1 MTPHLSSSFPVS
13 KPLPTH
19 PHKPIPR
26 TPTPQKP
33 IQVLNSTI
41 RHRRSHHKKI
51 GSPEPPW
58 LVLPPP
64 ALANPFSGET
74 PPLFGF
80 QLKSPATGIPF
91 SLRLVQLRK
100 KRTSSPRPRSSS
112 SPPALGSVGNAVWSL
127 ASLMEEIQRSILS
140 EDDEAEDTA
149 ECVSRDTGDSI
160 VWLFRK
166 VFSSSPNLAV
176 GLLVL
181 MAKFFVA
188 SVGTEKPKVLAAV
201 AEERNL
207 DGPDASKPGPPGSY
221 GRRWS
226 DLGILD
232 GAEKAAFD
240 DRCPDS
246 MRRRMAYENMIA
258 NEGTNSLILSNY
270 AQLLYQY
277 EKDFDRANH
286 FFRWAVNAE
295 PADGEAMSRY
305 ALFLWRGRGDLE
317 GAEEMFL
324 EAIQADPENDYH
336 RSNYAWFLWTTGGQD
351 TCFPL
356 EANEE
361 RDCRE
366 L

>member
-1 MTPHLSSSFPVS
+1 MTPHLSSPFPLS
-13 KPLPTH
+13 KPLPIL
-19 PHKPIPR
+19 PHQPIPR

-33 IQVLNSTI
+33 IQVLNST
-41 RHRRSHHKKI
+41 RPHRTSPHHKKKI

-58 LVLPPP
+58 LLLPPP
-64 ALANPFSGET
+64 APVNPFSAET
-74 PPLFGF
+74 PPLFYF

-100 KRTSSPRPRSSS
+100 KSKNSPRPRSSS
-112 SPPALGSVGNAVWSL
+112 PSLGSVGNAVWSL

-140 EDDEAEDTA
+140 EDDELEETV
-149 ECVSRDTGDSI
+149 ESVSRDTGDSI

-181 MAKFFVA
+181 MAEFFVV
-188 SVGTEKPKVLAAV
+188 SMERRKPKVLAV
-201 AEERNL
+201 VEEPN
-207 DGPDASKPGPPGSY
+207 GSKLGPPEIGRNY
-221 GRRWS
+221 GCWS
-226 DLGILD
+226 DIGILD
-232 GAEKAAFD
+232 DADKTALVFD
-240 DRCPDS
+240 PDYIGRRC
-246 MRRRMAYENMIA
+246 MAYENMIA
-258 NEGTNSLILSNY
+258 NEKTNSLILSNY

-286 FFRWAVNAE
+286 YFSWAVNAQ
-295 PADGEAMSRY
+295 PVDGEAMSRY
-305 ALFLWRGRGDLE
+305 ALFLWHGRGDLE

-324 EAIQADPENDYH
+324 EAIQADPESDYH

-356 EANEE
+356 EDNEE
-361 RDCRE
+361 GDCQE